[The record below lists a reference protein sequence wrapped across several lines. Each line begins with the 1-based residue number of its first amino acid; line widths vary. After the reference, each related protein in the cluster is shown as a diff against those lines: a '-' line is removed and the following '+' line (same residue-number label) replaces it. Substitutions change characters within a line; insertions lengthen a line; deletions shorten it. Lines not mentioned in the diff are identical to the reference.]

1 MTPCV
6 RLIKPGRDMK
16 KWKMDANKEITAK
29 TIVTFYNRYKRRRVK
44 PYFKSEPVPEVQ
56 GTNVKVVADN
66 FKKVVKNKR
75 QDVFVKYYAPWCGHC
90 KALAPVWEEMA
101 EKLKDVPNLVIADM
115 DATANEVKEVDVKS
129 YPTLKFYPSR
139 KKSGIDHEGGRT
151 LEEMIE
157 WL

>member
-1 MTPCV
+1 
-6 RLIKPGRDMK
+6 
-16 KWKMDANKEITAK
+16 
-29 TIVTFYNRYKRRRVK
+29 
-44 PYFKSEPVPEVQ
+44 
-56 GTNVKVVADN
+56 
-66 FKKVVKNKR
+66 
-75 QDVFVKYYAPWCGHC
+75 
-90 KALAPVWEEMA
+90 MA

>member
-90 KALAPVWEEMA
+90 KAVSFLLVFDLVLLACSS
-101 EKLKDVPNLVIADM
+101 L
-115 DATANEVKEVDVKS
+115 
-129 YPTLKFYPSR
+129 
-139 KKSGIDHEGGRT
+139 GRDG
-151 LEEMIE
+151 
-157 WL
+157 